1 MVGKGGKKRKK
12 WKGKLLLLSILC
24 GVLYFVDQRYD
35 FFRLRGLEIV
45 PGGVLPEAAIWE
57 ALPRQAE
64 FFWPSLIFDSRDFN
78 RKIEGFYPVEIALKV
93 TGWGRYRV
101 TVKPLEVFLN
111 VSWNSRLWLLSTNG
125 RMWLAN
131 LPVNA
136 IVKGI
141 ELPDKPILAWDAG
154 LPLPIDPERQGGDIY
169 ASSLAMEKIERWY
182 DTIGKTAWYRD
193 IYCLLAK
200 KVDGKP
206 VVQVLFGSENA
217 ITGEIIL
224 KEDTTNWLSLAAAME
239 ELFPNGE
246 YRAPPGMVINATYT
260 DLKFTVTN
268 KGTKSARQ

>member
-1 MVGKGGKKRKK
+1 MAAAKRRK

-35 FFRLRGLEIV
+35 FFRLRSLEIL

-57 ALPRQAE
+57 AIPRQAHS
-64 FFWPSLIFDSRDFN
+64 FWPALLFGARDFV
-78 RKIEGFYPVEIALKV
+78 RGVEGFYPVELDLKA
-93 TGWGRYRV
+93 TGWGRCRV
-101 TVKPLEVFLN
+101 TVKPLEAFLN
-111 VSWNSRLWLLSTNG
+111 VSWNGRMWLLSTNG

-131 LPVNA
+131 LPTNA

-141 ELPDKPILAWDAG
+141 ELPNRPILAWDSG

-169 ASSLAMEKIERWY
+169 SSSLGIEKIRQWYHTIER
-182 DTIGKTAWYRD
+182 TGWYRD

-206 VVQVLFGSENA
+206 VVQVLFGSEGE
-217 ITGEIIL
+217 ITGEIVL
-224 KEDTTNWLSLAAAME
+224 KEDTSNWLSLAAAME
-239 ELFPNGE
+239 EIFPNAE
-246 YRAPPGMVINATYT
+246 YRTPPGMIINATYT

-268 KGTKSARQ
+268 KGAKSVQQ

>member
-1 MVGKGGKKRKK
+1 MAVRKRKK

-35 FFRLRGLEIV
+35 FFRLRGMEIV

-57 ALPRQAE
+57 SLPRQAE
-64 FFWPSLIFDSRDFN
+64 SFWPSLIFGSRDFV
-78 RKIEGFYPVEIALKV
+78 RRVEGFYPVEINLKI

-101 TVKPLEVFLN
+101 TVKPLEAFLN
-111 VSWNSRLWLLSTNG
+111 VSWNARLWLLSTNG

-136 IVKGI
+136 IVKGV
-141 ELPDKPILAWDAG
+141 ELPDKPILAWDSG

-169 ASSLAMEKIERWY
+169 SSSLAMEKIKRWY
-182 DTIGKTAWYRD
+182 DTIEKTGWYRD

-224 KEDTTNWLSLAAAME
+224 KEDTSNWLSLAAAME
-239 ELFPNGE
+239 EIFPNAE
-246 YRAPPGMVINATYT
+246 YRTPPGMVINATYT

-268 KGTKSARQ
+268 KGAKSAQQ